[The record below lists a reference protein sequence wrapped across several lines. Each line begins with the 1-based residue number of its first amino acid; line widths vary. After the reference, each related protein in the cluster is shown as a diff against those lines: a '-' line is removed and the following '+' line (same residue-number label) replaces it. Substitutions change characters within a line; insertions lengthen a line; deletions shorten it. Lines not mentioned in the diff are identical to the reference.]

1 MTTLEKKIEAVRV
14 ANVIIDQLKATTD
27 INVLMSWGV
36 RGHGA
41 GYVRGRDGIEMPCL
55 ILDVSGLIHTGRV
68 IVALNE
74 GDDVYEVALYD
85 VRGNRVGDWI
95 GDVSCEMLGS
105 LLDSLIERPKG
116 MTDDDYKE
124 MTLEELLPESFG
136 PENLL

>member
-95 GDVSCEMLGS
+95 GDVTCDMLGS

-124 MTLEELLPESFG
+124 MSELDSFIKCI
-136 PENLL
+136 LDI

>member
-124 MTLEELLPESFG
+124 MSELDSFIKCI
-136 PENLL
+136 LDI